1 MSHLDSIHR
10 RERAV
15 ELCEQ
20 AQNLANMGYLPEC
33 LAKIEEGL
41 ECHAQC
47 KELLA
52 LKAEVEP
59 RLASIEEALEKA
71 ALRAAKRRHLKD
83 KKRED
88 MKLADAARVLG
99 VAPDC
104 RDEAVLKR
112 AFKKESLRHH
122 PDRNRGDADATRRF
136 QLVNDAYEKFCA
148 AIAEGG
154 GVEAQ
159 APYDGDAARKAFQ
172 AHLESL
178 EIGSWE
184 VFADVYR
191 RVQYDAPTEA
201 VKNQGER
208 KQAFAEYQ
216 NARLKV
222 EKARERADAAKLEQK
237 HKQAFLGLLAEHAF
251 VDGSATW
258 REAGPKLREHCRAH
272 KDARFGLLEDDVK
285 QRAFEDFVR
294 ELAATE
300 KAAKEARSRK
310 RGADFAAYLG
320 EVEATLLKRF
330 MRKCLLQRHTRNT
343 LAAKRTGL
351 SSAAAPDAAASEL
364 AKWEALRWSKVDDA
378 LRAVRDPRYAC
389 LSSDGRRRE
398 FDAFRRAR
406 VEGLGGV
413 FKEEKKRSRSR
424 DRRSRDESRGR
435 SSRDRSRR
443 DDSRDRSRR
452 DRSRDR
458 GRRDRSRSR
467 DRGRR
472 DRSRDRGRR

>member
-59 RLASIEEALEKA
+59 RLAAIEEALEKA

-320 EVEATLLKRF
+320 EVEATLLE
-330 MRKCLLQRHTRNT
+330 
-343 LAAKRTGL
+343 
-351 SSAAAPDAAASEL
+351 AAPDAAASEL

-413 FKEEKKRSRSR
+413 FKEEKKRSKSR
-424 DRRSRDESRGR
+424 DGRSRDESRGR

-458 GRRDRSRSR
+458 SRRDRSRSR
-467 DRGRR
+467 DRSRR